1 MPHTAQ
7 RVPARSCLWRK
18 LWPLQPVSSSRDS
31 VAAAAGGARSR
42 RVDGDDD
49 RRLCVLVQGRRPSSP
64 QVRLRGNLLL
74 HRHLRRP
81 ARLHRDHRRR
91 LEGRRHVDQPWSPQ
105 LQERLEVKA
114 CLGRAPH
121 RAVWEGMGHEFVQS
135 SRVYTPYHL
144 TAGLELYTE
153 QRPHLSSLAVHGESL
168 AGAVAHCCSE
178 AHCAVRQRYKYGLDH
193 VHHRGLGCKPGLR
206 VCRRRSR
213 RLSRETTLC
222 HRTLCDDERRCNL
235 VGVEATEG
243 DGAELGRV

>member
-31 VAAAAGGARSR
+31 VAAATGGARSR

-114 CLGRAPH
+114 CLGRAPGCVGGH
-121 RAVWEGMGHEFVQS
+121 GVRVCSVFEGLHSVPSPG
-135 SRVYTPYHL
+135 
-144 TAGLELYTE
+144 
-153 QRPHLSSLAVHGESL
+153 RPQTVHGTVRRGLHDCDQATPAQPLVRLHFTRRRTIPINAGEEERGGRVQKRVVL
-168 AGAVAHCCSE
+168 AGVSGWRRWLGAVETRTGSRCQGLHCKLKRKNPHSFI
-178 AHCAVRQRYKYGLDH
+178 H
-193 VHHRGLGCKPGLR
+193 
-206 VCRRRSR
+206 
-213 RLSRETTLC
+213 LC
-222 HRTLCDDERRCNL
+222 
-235 VGVEATEG
+235 
-243 DGAELGRV
+243 